1 MEMIICKKVSIN
13 EGLNSGIITTGAMVF
28 FRNAF
33 FVIPY
38 KSSSVFAGSEAKFNG
53 KAIMDNVYSLQSAG
67 DIKGIVALLSE
78 SIPEE
83 HTYYM
88 NGLEFVNVKIGW
100 WIFGGMYVRRH
111 GQQRKAINIQP
122 RSVRIQLKNLYQLT

>member
-13 EGLNSGIITTGAMVF
+13 EGLTTGLITTGAMVF
-28 FRNAF
+28 FPNAF
-33 FVIPY
+33 FVVPF
-38 KSSSVFAGSEAKFNG
+38 KSSSVFEGNEAKFNG
-53 KAIMDNVYSLQSAG
+53 KSILENVFALQNAG
-67 DIKGIVALLSE
+67 DIKGVVSLLSE

-83 HTYYM
+83 HTYYI
-88 NGLEFVNVKIGW
+88 NGLELFNIKIGW

-122 RSVRIQLKNLYQLT
+122 RSIRMQLKEFYHLV